1 MFDLAALTT
10 PFHAGSA
17 LWPALWGAG
26 LAGFVGS
33 PHCVGMCGGFAVAAA
48 GTGDK
53 EDRSLLDASAWT
65 LGRLSTYA
73 ILGGI
78 AGSVG
83 ALVPGPGW
91 VGTALAAA
99 MLVWFA
105 GRLAGVVQV
114 DTARLPFFSKV
125 GGRLLRRTG
134 LGARFAFG
142 AVNGLLPCGLVY
154 AALAFP
160 VAAGDPV
167 SGALAMVAF
176 GLGTVPA
183 LGFAVVG
190 LRRITAAS
198 IGARRALALAVLVF
212 GLGTLALRGDFTTP
226 GSWRTTAD
234 AECH

>member
-1 MFDLAALTT
+1 MTPLLTSMDAWMALAPAVGGAAL
-10 PFHAGSA
+10 AGA
-17 LWPALWGAG
+17 A
-26 LAGFVGS
+26 GS
-33 PHCVGMCGGFAVAAA
+33 PHCVGMCGGFAVAT
-48 GTGDK
+48 GTSVGG
-53 EDRSLLDASAWT
+53 SVAWS
-65 LGRLSTYA
+65 LGRLTTYA